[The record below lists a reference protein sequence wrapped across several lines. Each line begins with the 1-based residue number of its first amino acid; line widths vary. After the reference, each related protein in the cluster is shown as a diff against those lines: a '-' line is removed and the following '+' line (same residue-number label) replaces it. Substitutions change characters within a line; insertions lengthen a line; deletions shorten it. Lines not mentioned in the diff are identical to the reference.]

1 VRRSHPERTRDR
13 PPRQHADRAA
23 EESICA
29 NEPLREALRRRSL
42 RGGRISLY
50 YGSGTVSKPGV
61 GRPGIE
67 AAPRV
72 VDIGIGLDARE
83 LAAELNGVLA

>member
-1 VRRSHPERTRDR
+1 VQTSLWRKRSG
-13 PPRQHADRAA
+13 
-23 EESICA
+23 EEVFEGAGYFC
-29 NEPLREALRRRSL
+29 N
-42 RGGRISLY
+42 
-50 YGSGTVSKPGV
+50 YGSGTVSKPRV
-61 GRPGIE
+61 APPRKIE